1 VPIVASVSGLE
12 CSHDITMG
20 KRPSKFKK
28 LDVKRVLQACSAAG
42 VAVKRVEIE
51 HGKIVLIFG
60 DTNTRQTFEPA
71 ALDVWRASRGA
82 R

>member
-1 VPIVASVSGLE
+1 MARHSAVTFKQQDL
-12 CSHDITMG
+12 
-20 KRPSKFKK
+20 KRA
-28 LDVKRVLQACSAAG
+28 LRAAVAAG
-42 VAVKRVEIE
+42 KEVKRVEIE

-60 DTNTRQTFEPA
+60 DSEAREISEPA